1 MSIRSE
7 SFNTTTM
14 PTDVN
19 EEESQSTLS
28 WLFGSIVSGVKS
40 FNDTLTDFVK
50 TIDVVDAD
58 TDTDAEED
66 DDSNDAPSSTK
77 KQENLVQPHT

>member
-1 MSIRSE
+1 M
-7 SFNTTTM
+7 NM
-14 PTDVN
+14 K

-28 WLFGSIVSGVKS
+28 WLFGSIVSGVKN

-58 TDTDAEED
+58 TDTDADDED
-66 DDSNDAPSSTK
+66 SSDASKPAK
-77 KQENLVQPHT
+77 KQGSELKEENLVQPQK

>member
-7 SFNTTTM
+7 SYDTKI
-14 PTDVN
+14 PTDGVSD
-19 EEESQSTLS
+19 EESQSTIS
-28 WLFGSIVSGVKS
+28 WIFNSIVSGVKS

-58 TDTDAEED
+58 TDTDAEEEG
-66 DDSNDAPSSTK
+66 SSEAPNPASPK
-77 KQENLVQPHT
+77 KQTRGLE